1 MTTQREALVFR
12 AKIAEQAEC
21 FEEMVAVMKQVSNEH
36 HDLTV
41 EERNLLSIGYK
52 NVIGEKRTAWR
63 IVSALEDKQK
73 SKDPE
78 SWKGEQ
84 FAVLRGTIEKELH
97 GIVEDI
103 LQLLNPLIEN
113 RSADAETGVFW
124 LKMKGDYF
132 RYIAEFERGE
142 AKDDA
147 KTKAFDAYTKAL
159 EIGTPLDKTNPLL
172 LGLALNFSVF
182 HYEIM
187 NDRDKA
193 CEMARTYYDDAI
205 ADLDKLPKDDYYR
218 DITLI
223 MQLLRDNLSLW
234 MASDSDEYDDD
245 SDY

>member
-1 MTTQREALVFR
+1 MSSQREALVFR

-21 FEEMVAVMKQVSNEH
+21 FEEMVGVMKEVSNTH

-78 SWKGEQ
+78 SWKVEQ
-84 FAVLRGTIEKELH
+84 FSVLRGTIEKDLH
-97 GIVEDI
+97 AIVEDI

-113 RSADAETGVFW
+113 RSTDAETGVFW

-132 RYIAEFERGE
+132 RYIAEFERG
-142 AKDDA
+142 DA
-147 KTKAFDAYTKAL
+147 KEQAKQKAFDAYTRAL
-159 EIGTPLDKTNPLL
+159 EIGGPLDKTNPLL

>member
-1 MTTQREALVFR
+1 MTDQREALVFR

-21 FEEMVAVMKQVSNEH
+21 FEEMVESMKLVANQNQ
-36 HDLTV
+36 DLNV

-73 SKDPE
+73 TKDAQ
-78 SWKGEQ
+78 SWKVEQ
-84 FAVLRGTIEKELH
+84 FSILRGTVEKELH
-97 GIVEDI
+97 AIVDDI
-103 LQLLNPLIEN
+103 LELLTPLINN
-113 RSADAETGVFW
+113 RGEDAETGVFW

-142 AKDDA
+142 ARDDA
-147 KTKAFDAYTKAL
+147 KTKAFDAYTEAL
-159 EIGTPLDKTNPLL
+159 KVGEPLDKTNPLL

-182 HYEIM
+182 YYEIM

-193 CEMARTYYDDAI
+193 CEMARSYYDNAI